1 ALHEAIRP
9 YTSRSRMN
17 IALCYALLA
26 EQPGGWALHTVGAGA
41 VAPLVRR
48 ASGAIEWLPT
58 AGLPLG
64 TVATPQYREVET
76 TLVAGDLLLLLSDGI
91 VEAMSANRELF
102 GFDRLGHIL
111 ARVDPAHGAHATLTT
126 VIEAVR
132 RHSAAV
138 EQQDDITLVVVRVLA
153 GAVDRR

>member
-1 ALHEAIRP
+1 
-9 YTSRSRMN
+9 
-17 IALCYALLA
+17 
-26 EQPGGWALHTVGAGA
+26 AGA
-41 VAPLVRR
+41 RVVRR
-48 ASGAIEWLPT
+48 GSGGIEGLAS
-58 AGLPLG
+58 AGFPLG
-64 TVATPQYREVET
+64 TVAPPQYSEVET
-76 TLVAGDLLLLLSDGI
+76 TLLAGDLLLLLSDGI